1 MLGDIRLSQIVLLLK
16 GVASLAPLHLRAAK
30 TLEGCPANKHWIS
43 FLVSIILDH
52 RNKIF

>member
-30 TLEGCPANKHWIS
+30 TCIVQPTSIG
-43 FLVSIILDH
+43 FLFWSA
-52 RNKIF
+52 